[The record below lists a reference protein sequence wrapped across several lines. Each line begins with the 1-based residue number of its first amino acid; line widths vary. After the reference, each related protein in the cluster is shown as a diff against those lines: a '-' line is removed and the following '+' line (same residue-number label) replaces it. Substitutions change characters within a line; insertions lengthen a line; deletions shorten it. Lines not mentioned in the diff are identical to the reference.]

1 MRAIGIPGD
10 CSRNDVDA
18 LTDLQLAPPPFPQ
31 GRDILVRIEAVSVNP
46 LDIKM
51 RSMRPHA
58 DGRPRIL
65 GWDGAGTVVDVG
77 PDATLFKRAD
87 RVYYAGAITRP
98 GTNAE
103 LHLVDERIVGMMP
116 ASLGFAEAAA
126 LPVASLSAWEA
137 LFERMR
143 ISTSGGD
150 ADKTLL
156 VIGGAG
162 GVGSM
167 AIQLAKVVGRLRV
180 VATASRPDSQAWC
193 RQLGADLVI
202 DHRSDLVPQLAAH
215 GVRTVDFILCLSD
228 TDRYFSTMAELI
240 KPHGHIC
247 TLVESAAALPMNEL
261 RRKSASFSWE
271 GMFTRS
277 LYATPDMIGQ
287 HHILN
292 SVAALVDAG
301 RLCST
306 VQSCLHGIHA
316 ENLRKAHALVEAG
329 GRAGKVV
336 LSAQAPPVHCHT
348 FTQEN

>member
-1 MRAIGIPGD
+1 MKAIGIPVD
-10 CSRNDVDA
+10 CSGHGVEA
-18 LTDLQLAPPPFPQ
+18 LTDLELAPPLPR

-51 RSMRPHA
+51 RGMRPQA

-77 PDATLFKRAD
+77 PDVTLFKRAD
-87 RVYYAGAITRP
+87 RVYYAGAISRP

-116 ASLGFAEAAA
+116 ATLGFAQAAA

-143 ISTSGGD
+143 ISTNGGD
-150 ADKTLL
+150 TGKTLL

-180 VATASRPDSQAWC
+180 LATASRPDSQAWC
-193 RQLGADLVI
+193 SQLGADLVI
-202 DHRSDLVPQLAAH
+202 DHRTDLVPQLAAH
-215 GVRTVDFILCLSD
+215 GVKTVDFILCLSD
-228 TDRYFSTMAELI
+228 TDRYFSTMAKLI
-240 KPHGHIC
+240 KPQGHIC
-247 TLVESAAALPMNEL
+247 ALVESASALPMNEL
-261 RRKSASFSWE
+261 RGKSASFSWE

-277 LYATPDMIGQ
+277 LYATADMIEQ

-292 SVAALVDAG
+292 RVAGLVDAG
-301 RLCST
+301 RLRGTAQCY
-306 VQSCLHGIHA
+306 LHGINA

-329 GRAGKVV
+329 GRVGKVV
-336 LSAQAPPVHCHT
+336 LSAQAPPVHCDT
-348 FTQEN
+348 FIQEN